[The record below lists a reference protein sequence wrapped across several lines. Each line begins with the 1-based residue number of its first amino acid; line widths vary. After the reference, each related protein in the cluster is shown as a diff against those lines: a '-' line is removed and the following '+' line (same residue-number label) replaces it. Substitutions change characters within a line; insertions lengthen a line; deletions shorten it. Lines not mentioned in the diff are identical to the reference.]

1 MGKAIDYT
9 GKKVANM
16 QVGDRTEDTIG
27 LRLSSAKWHVTCLSC
42 KRALIKKYKAL
53 KDLNGC
59 NFCHAERQKEVRRY
73 LNLRA
78 GGLR

>member
-16 QVGDRTEDTIG
+16 QVGDRTEDTAD
-27 LRLSSAKWHVTCLSC
+27 LPLSKAKWHVICLGCGS
-42 KRALIKKYKAL
+42 ALIKKYKAL

-59 NFCHAERQKEVRRY
+59 NHCHAERQKEGRRF

-78 GGLR
+78 GGFR